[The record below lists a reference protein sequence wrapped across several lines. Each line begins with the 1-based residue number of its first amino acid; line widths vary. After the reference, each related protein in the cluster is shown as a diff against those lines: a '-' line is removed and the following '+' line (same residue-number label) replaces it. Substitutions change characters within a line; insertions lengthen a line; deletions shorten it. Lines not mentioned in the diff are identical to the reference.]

1 MSDNNVVRDA
11 LEKALAQTCDVHTA
25 ELDVL
30 PEIRCRVCSSYV
42 VGVYTKH
49 YAQAGSHSH
58 PKFTSE
64 VEHKPDCWIVV
75 ARAALGNAP

>member
-11 LEKALAQTCDVHTA
+11 LEKALAQTQDVYVA
-25 ELDVL
+25 QLDLV
-30 PEIRCRVCSSYV
+30 PEMRCRVCESYV

-49 YAQAGSHSH
+49 YAQAGSYSH

-64 VEHKPDCWIVV
+64 VEHAPDCWIFV
-75 ARAALGNAP
+75 ARAALGGAP

>member
-11 LEKALAQTCDVHTA
+11 LEKALAQTQDVRVV
-25 ELDVL
+25 ELDVV
-30 PEIRCRVCSSYV
+30 PEMRCRVCESYV

-49 YAQAGSHSH
+49 HALAGSYSH

-64 VEHKPDCWIVV
+64 VEHEPYCWIVV
-75 ARAALGNAP
+75 ARAALGDAP

>member
-1 MSDNNVVRDA
+1 MSANNELRAA

-30 PEIRCRVCSSYV
+30 PEMRCRVCESYV

-49 YAQAGSHSH
+49 HALAGSHSH
-58 PKFTSE
+58 PKFVGE

>member
-1 MSDNNVVRDA
+1 MSANNELRAA
-11 LEKALAQTCDVHTA
+11 LEKALAQTQDVRVV

-30 PEIRCRVCSSYV
+30 PEIRCRVCESYV
-42 VGVYTKH
+42 LGVYTKH

-64 VEHKPDCWIVV
+64 VEHKPGCWSFV
-75 ARAALGNAP
+75 ARTALGNAP